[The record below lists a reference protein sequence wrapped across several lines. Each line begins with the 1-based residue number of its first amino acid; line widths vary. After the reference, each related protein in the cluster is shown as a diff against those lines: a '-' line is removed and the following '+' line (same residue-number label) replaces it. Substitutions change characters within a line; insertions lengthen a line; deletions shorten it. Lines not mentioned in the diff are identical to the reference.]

1 MQHAVLPTRLPLKRF
16 YEELVSTQA
25 VINRKHM
32 GLTALREVAG
42 VAARLAMRGQTN
54 FLRMLWK
61 FGSVYNR
68 DRQCNDHLR
77 PVTYQMRPP
86 ALAAAKPRA
95 RDLFVHRVARP
106 DMAPRSFAPRSA
118 ARGRH
123 RHRLVDRRPPLGV
136 ALVDAAYEVHVRT
149 AELFRDCPDL
159 AVAERKLVDRQ

>member
-1 MQHAVLPTRLPLKRF
+1 VVTIMGDPDGAERRSGMVGEWARTVREIAHLTVATLYPGTEIWHTESRRLATLDYRLFDVQHAVLPTRLPLKRF

-95 RDLFVHRVARP
+95 RDLFVHR
-106 DMAPRSFAPRSA
+106 
-118 ARGRH
+118 
-123 RHRLVDRRPPLGV
+123 
-136 ALVDAAYEVHVRT
+136 
-149 AELFRDCPDL
+149 
-159 AVAERKLVDRQ
+159 